1 MANGETRRKIKQ
13 KVKSHIPKDWLT
25 EIRIFYRMILET
37 LKGIQQAG
45 LINIA
50 IVSTMFAILTIFGV
64 LLRSSLSFQSVLNE
78 LGGTLQVS
86 AYLAPSSNSKAVIS
100 DIKNIDHVK
109 NIKFISKEKAWQ
121 DLKTEI
127 DVPEVSNPLP
137 DTLHIKV
144 DDVKNL
150 EGVLTQV
157 KSVKGVKD
165 TNYVKDWVKK
175 FQALSQLSH
184 VATIVV
190 VIGAFILTMTIIS
203 NTIQL
208 VIQSRKEE
216 IEIMRLMG
224 VSNWYI
230 KFPLILQGSIYG
242 FIGAIFALFP
252 VYTVNNFMYKLHEF
266 FMAPTSVCVIFQVV
280 TILSVIALGTFC
292 CALGSFMCIKKH
304 LQV

>member
-208 VIQSRKEE
+208 
-216 IEIMRLMG
+216 MG